1 MRARELRSYRDSSVM
16 RNIPGR
22 PPTSHFHVLADFDG
36 LLSTLELNFFL
47 TKYFEMKD
55 RDGRKV
61 SVFALNFGLC
71 EKHSIEFGRPAGK
84 REHRLY
90 FVERIFDDTGIIKQY
105 LEQNQEIK
113 CDNCGSVYGLDKL
126 ESLKLYNMSCPNC
139 RTGTCV
145 VINLSRRYEKILQ
158 DIQPGLLLP
167 ATELGILE
175 TLYSE
180 NRTLAAAEIAAD
192 LDCSYQLVGK
202 RGKIMAEKG
211 LVDRLMERNR
221 RKFRITETARGEYF
235 AGNESRQLDLP
246 IGD

>member
-1 MRARELRSYRDSSVM
+1 M

-22 PPTSHFHVLADFDG
+22 PPTSHFHVLGEFDS

-71 EKHSIEFGRPAGK
+71 EKHSIEFGRPEGR
-84 REHRLY
+84 REYRLY
-90 FVERIFDDTGIIKQY
+90 FVERIFDDTSIIKQF

-113 CDNCGSVYGLDKL
+113 CENCGAIFGLDKL
-126 ESLKLYNMSCPNC
+126 DGLKLYGMSCPTC
-139 RTGTCV
+139 REGNCV
-145 VINLSRRYEKILQ
+145 VINLSRRYEKILESVQ
-158 DIQPGLLLP
+158 TELLLP

-175 TLYSE
+175 TLHNE
-180 NRTLAAAEIAAD
+180 DRDLAAAEIAAD

-202 RGKIMAEKG
+202 RGKILAEKG
-211 LVDRLMERNR
+211 LVNRLMQRNR
-221 RKFRITETARGEYF
+221 RRFRITEIARGEYF
-235 AGNESRQLDLP
+235 RDNESRTLSLP
-246 IGD
+246 DD

>member
-1 MRARELRSYRDSSVM
+1 LTE
-16 RNIPGR
+16 
-22 PPTSHFHVLADFDG
+22 FDP

-71 EKHSIEFGRPAGK
+71 EKHSIEFGRPAGQ

-90 FVERIFDDTGIIKQY
+90 FVERIFDYTSIIKQY

-113 CDNCGSVYGLDKL
+113 CEDCGMVFGLDKL
-126 ESLKLYNMSCPNC
+126 ESLKLYGMSCPSC

-145 VINLSRRYEKILQ
+145 VTNLSRRYETILQ
-158 DIQPGLLLP
+158 GIQTELLLP

-175 TLYSE
+175 TLFNE
-180 NRTLAAAEIAAD
+180 NRELAAAEIAAD

-202 RGKIMAEKG
+202 RGKIMEEKG

-221 RKFRITETARGEYF
+221 RKFRITEIARGEYF
-235 AGNESRQLDLP
+235 RDNESRSLDLP
-246 IGD
+246 SDD